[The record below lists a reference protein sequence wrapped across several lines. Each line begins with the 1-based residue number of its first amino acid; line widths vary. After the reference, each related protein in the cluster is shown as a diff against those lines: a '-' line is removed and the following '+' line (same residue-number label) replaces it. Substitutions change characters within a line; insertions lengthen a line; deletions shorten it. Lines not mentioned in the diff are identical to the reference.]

1 MRLDPLPRRFFERDP
16 VQVARDLIGR
26 LLVREVD
33 GDRLVGRIVEAE
45 AYARHD
51 PASHAFRG
59 ETRRN
64 RSMFGPP
71 GHAYVYRSHG
81 IHRCLNAV
89 TLPGS
94 AVLFR
99 ALEPVEGQEAMSRRR
114 GLDDPRLL
122 CAGPG
127 RLCQALAIDLDDNG
141 VDLCARRSLWIAG
154 GEAANEVVVTRR
166 VGISVAVDVPWR
178 FVEAGTPYTSRSASW
193 GRLEGPSPRSVP
205 RSAARR
211 GRR

>member
-1 MRLDPLPRRFFERDP
+1 VEPLPRSFYERDS

-45 AYARHD
+45 AYERHD
-51 PASHAFRG
+51 AASHAYRG
-59 ETRRN
+59 PTPRN

-71 GHAYVYRSHG
+71 GHAYVYRSYG

-89 TLPGS
+89 TQPVS
-94 AVLFR
+94 AVLLR
-99 ALEPVEGQEAMSRRR
+99 ALEPLEGLGPMARRR

-127 RLCQALAIDLDDNG
+127 RLCQAFAIDLDDDG
-141 VDLCARRSLWIAG
+141 VDLCAGNHLWVAEGEPAG
-154 GEAANEVVVTRR
+154 DVDVTRR
-166 VGISVAVDVPWR
+166 VGISVAVDLPWR
-178 FVEAGTPYTSRSASW
+178 FVESGSRFTSRSAGW
-193 GRLEGPSPRSVP
+193 GRVDAPAPEPVA
-205 RSAARR
+205 SAARR
-211 GRR
+211 RRR